1 MPKKVLMILS
11 KEFSTDPRVN
21 KEAAS
26 LIENGIK
33 SNSRDLITFIRES
46 IEGREYSKFVFTK
59 SLSKI
64 IKKIEEFGLNNDV
77 SREDLAFLD
86 FQVIKELYASLNH
99 LDIKE
104 IFMSNI
110 NKNKAFYEFTESVKL
125 PSVILSPDDIYHF
138 SLFAEEPNFITL
150 KKITENVVME
160 SDIRKNKKIQNK
172 VVFIESADPG
182 YDFLFSKDI
191 GGLVTQ
197 YGGANSHM
205 AIRCAELGIPAVI
218 GAGEK
223 NFKEWSDGELI
234 EIDCSNKQVTI
245 IK

>member
-1 MPKKVLMILS
+1 
-11 KEFSTDPRVN
+11 
-21 KEAAS
+21 
-26 LIENGIK
+26 
-33 SNSRDLITFIRES
+33 
-46 IEGREYSKFVFTK
+46 
-59 SLSKI
+59 
-64 IKKIEEFGLNNDV
+64 
-77 SREDLAFLD
+77 
-86 FQVIKELYASLNH
+86 LNH

-110 NKNKAFYEFTESVKL
+110 NKNKTFYEFTESVKL
-125 PSVILSPDDIYHF
+125 PSVILNPDDIYHF

-172 VVFIESADPG
+172 IVFIKSADPG

-223 NFKEWSDGELI
+223 NFKEWVNAQLL

-245 IK
+245 LK